1 MNLFLLCAYTLY
13 SLYIIILYIGR
24 KHVAWGK
31 IGMRIYYNEI
41 VWFGDIGCCSN
52 QKGGNCFMFIIKRKV
67 IAV

>member
-1 MNLFLLCAYTLY
+1 M
-13 SLYIIILYIGR
+13 
-24 KHVAWGK
+24 AWGK

-41 VWFGDIGCCSN
+41 VWFGDIGCCLN